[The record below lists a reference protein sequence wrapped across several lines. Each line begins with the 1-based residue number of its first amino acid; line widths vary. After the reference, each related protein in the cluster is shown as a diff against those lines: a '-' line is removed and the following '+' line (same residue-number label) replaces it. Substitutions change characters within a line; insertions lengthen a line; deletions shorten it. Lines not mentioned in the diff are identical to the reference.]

1 VPGPRAGPESAVK
14 QLEQDGSVKQGTIM
28 PLDKSKSPK
37 AFAKNIK
44 TEIKAGRPMKQA
56 VAIAYAVA
64 GKKKKMGEKISD
76 TMKKD
81 KMAKMPKGKMK

>member
-1 VPGPRAGPESAVK
+1 
-14 QLEQDGSVKQGTIM
+14 M

-37 AFAKNIK
+37 AFQKNIR
-44 TEIKAGRPMKQA
+44 TEVAAGKPVKQA

-64 GKKKKMGEKISD
+64 GKKKRTGEKISA

-81 KMAKMPKGKMK
+81 KMASMPKGKTK

>member
-1 VPGPRAGPESAVK
+1 
-14 QLEQDGSVKQGTIM
+14 M

-37 AFAKNIK
+37 AFQKNIK
-44 TEIKAGRPMKQA
+44 TELAAGKPLKQS

-64 GKKKKMGEKISD
+64 GKKKRMGEKISA

-81 KMAKMPKGKMK
+81 SKGKTK

>member
-1 VPGPRAGPESAVK
+1 
-14 QLEQDGSVKQGTIM
+14 M

-37 AFAKNIK
+37 AFQKNIR
-44 TEIKAGRPMKQA
+44 TELKEGKPMKQA
-56 VAIAYAVA
+56 VAIAYDIA

-81 KMAKMPKGKMK
+81 KMHKMKDGKMMKDSAMKSKGKTK